1 MMKNTLY
8 LALAVT
14 AIFTIQHLR
23 RPTFDTEDFHP
34 SILQGTDSAFRDTVA
49 ESGEWVLVDFWAPWC
64 GPCLQLKPTLNE
76 LATRYDQR
84 VQFLAMNVDQTR
96 ETANF
101 YGIRGIPALV
111 LLRNGTEVDRWTG
124 PAPANVLQQ
133 WLDGHLQG
141 G

>member
-1 MMKNTLY
+1 MRKSTLW
-8 LALAVT
+8 LAVAVT
-14 AIFTIQHLR
+14 AIFAIQHFR
-23 RPTFDTEDFHP
+23 RPSFDTDDFHA
-34 SILQGTDSAFRDTVA
+34 SILQGTDADFRQQVA
-49 ESGEWVLVDFWAPWC
+49 DSGEWVLVDFWAPWC

-76 LATRYDQR
+76 LAAVNDQR

-101 YGIRGIPALV
+101 FGIRGIPALV
-111 LLRNGTEVDRWTG
+111 LLRNGSEVDRWTG
-124 PAPANVLQQ
+124 PAPAHVLQQ